1 MSALS
6 WKCSLVQPLL
16 ITLQYNW
23 ACETSEPLFSG
34 TMMMPLDL
42 STVSDVDLFIALLRR
57 GFYLF

>member
-16 ITLQYNW
+16 ITLCSTTGPVKLLN
-23 ACETSEPLFSG
+23 LFPG
-34 TMMMPLDL
+34 TMMMALDL
-42 STVSDVDLFIALLRR
+42 SIVSDVDLFIALLRR